1 MDSSGTS
8 DSDIDAGNGT
18 VTGASASSN
27 PSLGKKSFYTHS
39 SRSHPNLPPGSA
51 FFPPFYN
58 RPPTPLPPSPSLTS
72 LLRPSSFS
80 AHTSRPTSPESS
92 EVERGRAREG
102 SEISTSV
109 GGGAGTQGNT
119 TATSTADVVAKSAR
133 TATTVPRASPKV
145 PTYEYYGFALYLA
158 SSAAFLLYLLW
169 AYLPSP
175 FLHRLGLYYYPN
187 RWWALA
193 IPAWLVIAIVYIY
206 VALASYN
213 TRYLTRSLCSV
224 ENFVDE
230 AANIA
235 IVDAK
240 GNIIRQRRSRVAA
253 TNRHRN
259 VDSSFI
265 HGPGTATA
273 RGEQMEMKRSLASS
287 GSKSNEDA
295 RILQNAMMEPVAE
308 GGAAFSDWAAV
319 WSKGTDAVL
328 DVPVGGVCEVL
339 YGGK

>member
-1 MDSSGTS
+1 MENSSTS
-8 DSDIDAGNGT
+8 DSDGDVGSGAIAGNST
-18 VTGASASSN
+18 NPNPN
-27 PSLGKKSFYTHS
+27 PSPARRSFYTHS

-80 AHTSRPTSPESS
+80 AHTSRPTSPDSS
-92 EVERGRAREG
+92 EVEHGRFSGAG
-102 SEISTSV
+102 VISNSL
-109 GGGAGTQGNT
+109 GGGAGTGENT

-133 TATTVPRASPKV
+133 TATTVPRASPNV
-145 PTYEYYGFALYLA
+145 PTYEYYGFALYVA

-193 IPAWLVIAIVYIY
+193 IPAWLVIVILYIY

-213 TRYLTRSLCSV
+213 TRYLTRPLCGV
-224 ENFVDE
+224 ENVVDE
-230 AANIA
+230 AANVA
-235 IVDAK
+235 VVDAK
-240 GNIIRQRRSRVAA
+240 GDIVRQRRNGVTAKDRSAEGSV
-253 TNRHRN
+253 
-259 VDSSFI
+259 
-265 HGPGTATA
+265 HGLGSA
-273 RGEQMEMKRSLASS
+273 RREKDVEMKRPQAVYRA
-287 GSKSNEDA
+287 GKVNEDA
-295 RILQNAMMEPVAE
+295 RNLPNGTTKVNSIE
-308 GGAAFSDWAAV
+308 SWAAI

-328 DVPVGGVCEVL
+328 DVPIGGVCEVL
-339 YGGK
+339 YGGE

>member
-1 MDSSGTS
+1 MTASSSTS
-8 DSDIDAGNGT
+8 ESDREIGNGIAKS
-18 VTGASASSN
+18 ASASPN
-27 PSLGKKSFYTHS
+27 PTPARRSLYTHS
-39 SRSHPNLPPGSA
+39 SRSHPNLRPGPA
-51 FFPPFYN
+51 LFPPFYN
-58 RPPTPLPPSPSLTS
+58 RPPIPLPPSPSLTS

-80 AHTSRPTSPESS
+80 GHTSRPTSPDSS
-92 EVERGRAREG
+92 EVEHGRATIDGEV
-102 SEISTSV
+102 SSSL
-109 GGGAGTQGNT
+109 GGGIGTEATT

-193 IPAWLVIAIVYIY
+193 IPAWLVIAILYIY

-213 TRYLTRSLCSV
+213 TRYLTPPLWSIK
-224 ENFVDE
+224 NAVDE

-235 IVDAK
+235 VVDAN
-240 GNIIRQRRSRVAA
+240 GNIIRQRRSRLVAKDKTMERPVHEA
-253 TNRHRN
+253 RPANKGVMQMEWSQMMLDVKRPVEVTRAQE
-259 VDSSFI
+259 
-265 HGPGTATA
+265 GTAGPQKI
-273 RGEQMEMKRSLASS
+273 GEQGPSSL
-287 GSKSNEDA
+287 N
-295 RILQNAMMEPVAE
+295 
-308 GGAAFSDWAAV
+308 WAAK

-328 DVPVGGVCEVL
+328 DVPFGGVCEVL
-339 YGGK
+339 YGMK

>member
-1 MDSSGTS
+1 MTESSSTS
-8 DSDIDAGNGT
+8 ESDREIGNGT
-18 VTGASASSN
+18 AKGASTGQG
-27 PSLGKKSFYTHS
+27 PSPARRSLYTHS
-39 SRSHPNLPPGSA
+39 SQSHPNLPPGPA
-51 FFPPFYN
+51 LFPPFYN
-58 RPPTPLPPSPSLTS
+58 RPPIPLPPSPSLTS

-80 AHTSRPTSPESS
+80 AHTSRPTSPDSS
-92 EVERGRAREG
+92 EVEHGRATIDGGVCSSLGG
-102 SEISTSV
+102 SI
-109 GGGAGTQGNT
+109 GTEATT

-193 IPAWLVIAIVYIY
+193 IPAWLVIVILYIY

-213 TRYLTRSLCSV
+213 TQYLTQPLSSIKNV
-224 ENFVDE
+224 VDE

-235 IVDAK
+235 VVDAN
-240 GNIIRQRRSRVAA
+240 GNTIRQCRSRLVAKDKILKRPA
-253 TNRHRN
+253 HEA
-259 VDSSFI
+259 
-265 HGPGTATA
+265 GTASERAVQIKRPQVMMVDVERPAGATRVQDGTA
-273 RGEQMEMKRSLASS
+273 GPQKIAHQGQPSVNWTA
-287 GSKSNEDA
+287 K
-295 RILQNAMMEPVAE
+295 
-308 GGAAFSDWAAV
+308 

-328 DVPVGGVCEVL
+328 DVPIGGVCEVL
-339 YGGK
+339 YGRN